1 MRFVPAATPLVAVTL
16 CLAASMAVPAGA
28 QTTDPAP
35 TTVRLQL
42 RNQDVLQGYLRGRS
56 ADEVVVYTREGR
68 YRHVPLADVQR
79 FEVRTRTGSHAG
91 RGALIGV
98 LAWGSVMA
106 AAALS
111 SLDEAGVA
119 SWQSG
124 AILAGGVGLG
134 TLIGSRVPR
143 YGWRSTEPGNL
154 TVGAAP
160 VGVQFTLRF

>member
-1 MRFVPAATPLVAVTL
+1 MRLVPAATS
-16 CLAASMAVPAGA
+16 LAALTLSIGALTAVPAAA
-28 QTTDPAP
+28 QTDPAVP
-35 TTVRLQL
+35 ATVRLQL
-42 RNQDVLQGYLRGRS
+42 RNEDVLHGYLRGRS
-56 ADEVVVYTREGR
+56 ADEVVIFTREGR

-79 FEVRTRTGSHAG
+79 FEVRTRTGSHAA

-106 AAALS
+106 AAALA

-124 AILAGGVGLG
+124 AILAGGVGIG

-143 YGWRSTEPGNL
+143 YGWRPAEPGHASARAL
-154 TVGAAP
+154 P
-160 VGVQFTLRF
+160 VGLQVTIRF